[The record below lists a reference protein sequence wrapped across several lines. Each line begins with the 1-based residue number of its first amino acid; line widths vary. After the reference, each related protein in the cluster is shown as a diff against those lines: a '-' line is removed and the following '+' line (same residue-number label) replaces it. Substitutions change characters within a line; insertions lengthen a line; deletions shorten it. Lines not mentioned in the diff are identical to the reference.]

1 MELTNWGSLY
11 KLITTIGNQITDF
24 SPVLGWL
31 CVEGGRAG
39 IERSGGL
46 WGHGWPRHTLLM

>member
-24 SPVLGWL
+24 FPVLGWL